1 MRVNIFLK
9 LSVLFFHIVISVYVF
24 GQKQILTTGTV
35 IDDKSREP
43 LIGAS
48 ITEKGT
54 TNGTITDFEGKFSLK
69 ISANATISVSYLG
82 YIAKELDVR
91 SELPLVIELTETTR
105 TLDELVVIGYG
116 VQRKSDITGA
126 ISSISGKDV
135 NNIPVPSAI
144 QAIQG
149 KAAGVQIIQ
158 NTGAPGSS
166 SMIKIRGT
174 GTINDADPLYVVDGF
189 IVDGITHINPN
200 DIANIEILKDAASS
214 AVYGARSANGVVLIT
229 TRNGES
235 GKLKINFDT
244 YAGFSNPWREI
255 KVLDIQNFALMRDY
269 VDGSSNY
276 SVDGKLFYSKNPLTS
291 EYFYDAGK
299 FQRIDTI
306 ARNSPDSWWNAVTQQ
321 GIKQQYNLSINGGTD
336 QHKYLISVN
345 YYDEKGIVKKS
356 NYNKF
361 STRINSNDKLSSWL
375 TAQSNFSY
383 TYENRNLIPEGQ
395 NSILKRALYQ
405 SPMVYTYNNAG
416 YYSESHPLAIINRN
430 HNNINSHRIDLNFT
444 LTATINKLMTYQFK
458 VSDYVSFQNQ
468 NQFFE
473 VNKLEESFM
482 MPWDLTSVAKY
493 QTTINKWEINNL
505 VTFGWKNETHDIN
518 AVLGQTIEGYKHDF
532 HYAIRRGADGNT
544 DNFWYLSAGYK
555 GDLTRGYAN
564 EWSSLG
570 FIGRVNYNLLNRYL
584 FQLNFRSDA
593 SSKFSANQRW
603 GYFPSASA
611 GWKFS
616 SEPFMQNADWLSLGK
631 LRIGWGKLGN
641 NRIDEYARYTV
652 IDNQFNYAFG
662 TGSHILFPGGSSTT
676 LGNPNI
682 RWEKTETFNIGLDL
696 GFFNN
701 KLTASIEVFDK
712 LTSDMLLR
720 VPVPVSAGLDDAPM
734 TNAGSVNNRGIE
746 LIANYKGQFNKL
758 KYEVGFN
765 ISWIKNTVVGL
776 GTGNEPIFG
785 ARLSEP
791 SILDYITKTEVG
803 RPIGGFYGYITNGIF
818 NSIDEVKASAQYEE
832 MNIPNT
838 TPGDFRFK
846 DLNGDGRI
854 TADDRTYLGSPHP
867 DFVFGLPITLSYSN
881 FDLSIFFQGQTG
893 NKIFNVMEYY
903 LNSAHGGGNLYAD
916 IRSKHWAG
924 DYRPDRAFF
933 PQNHNAVVPDLDGAD
948 RPRNF
953 RASNF
958 YIKDGSYLR
967 LQNIRLNYNF
977 PQSICKMLK
986 INELSVFAGAYN
998 LLTFTR
1004 YNGFDPEIGKNVDS
1018 QSNNLYLGVDHGNYP
1033 QARTITT
1040 GLKFSF

>member
-1 MRVNIFLK
+1 MKCIITFRQNL
-9 LSVLFFHIVISVYVF
+9 LFVCLFISLTVV
-24 GQKQILTTGTV
+24 GQKQINGTI
-35 IDDKSREP
+35 IDEKTREA
-43 LIGAS
+43 LIGAT
-48 ITEKGT
+48 ITEKGAN
-54 TNGTITDFEGKFSLK
+54 NGTITDINGKFNLK
-69 ISANATISVSYLG
+69 LALNATIIVSYMG
-82 YIAKELDVR
+82 YVSKEIVIANDK
-91 SELPLVIELTETTR
+91 PLVIELSEKAR
-105 TLDELVVIGYG
+105 TLDEVVVIGYG
-116 VQRKSDITGA
+116 VQRKSDVTGA
-126 ISSISGKDV
+126 ISSISGKDI
-135 NNIPVPSAI
+135 NNVPVASAM

-149 KAAGVQIIQ
+149 KAAGVQIVQ

-200 DIANIEILKDAASS
+200 DIANIEILKDAASC

-229 TRNGES
+229 TKNGES

-244 YAGFSNPWREI
+244 YAGFSQSWREI
-255 KVLDIQNFALMRDY
+255 KVMDIQNFALMRDY

-276 SVDGKLFYSKNPLTS
+276 SVDGKLFQSKDPLTS
-291 EYFYDAGK
+291 NYYYDAGK

-306 ARNSPDSWWNAVTQQ
+306 ARNSPRTWWDAVTQP
-321 GIKQQYNLSINGGTD
+321 GLKQQYNLSINGGTE

-356 NYNKF
+356 DYNKF
-361 STRINSNDKLSSWL
+361 STRINSNDKIASWL
-375 TAQSNFSY
+375 TAQSNLLY
-383 TYENRNLIPEGQ
+383 TFEGRNIVPEGQ
-395 NSILKRALYQ
+395 NGVLKRALYQ

-416 YYSESHPLAIINRN
+416 YYSESHPLAIIDRN
-430 HNNINSHRIDLNFT
+430 HDFQNTHRIDLNFT
-444 LTATINKLMTYQFK
+444 LTAKINSLLSYQFK
-458 VSDYVSFQNQ
+458 VSDYVSFQNRD
-468 NQFFE
+468 QFFE
-473 VNKLEESFM
+473 VNKPDESFL

-493 QTTINKWEINNL
+493 QTTINKWEVNNL
-505 VTFGWKNETHDIN
+505 LTFGWKNDKHDIN
-518 AVLGQTIEGYKHDF
+518 AVIGQTVEGYNFDY

-544 DNFWYLSAGYK
+544 DNYWYLSAGYK

-564 EWSSLG
+564 EWTSLG
-570 FIGRVNYNLLNRYL
+570 FLGRINYNLLNRYL
-584 FQLNFRSDA
+584 FQVNFRSDA
-593 SSKFSANQRW
+593 SSKFSPKERW
-603 GYFPSASA
+603 GYFPSASV

-616 SEPFMQNADWLSLGK
+616 SESFLQNADWLSLGK
-631 LRIGWGKLGN
+631 LRFGWGKLGN
-641 NRIDEYARYTV
+641 NRIDEYARYT
-652 IDNQFNYAFG
+652 IIENQFNYAFG
-662 TGSHILFPGGSSTT
+662 TGNHILYPGGASTV

-682 RWEKTETFNIGLDL
+682 RWEKTETYNIGLDL

-701 KLTASIEVFDK
+701 KLTTSIEVFNK
-712 LTSDMLLR
+712 LTTDMLLR
-720 VPVPVSAGLDDAPM
+720 VPVPVSAGLNDAPM
-734 TNAGSVNNRGIE
+734 TNAGAVNNKGIE
-746 LIANYKGQFNKL
+746 LIANYKGDIGKL

-765 ISWIKNTVVGL
+765 VSWIRNEVVSL
-776 GTGNEPIFG
+776 GTGNEPIYG
-785 ARLSEP
+785 ARLTEP

-803 RPIGGFYGYITNGIF
+803 KSIGGFYGYVTDGIF
-818 NSIDEVKASAQYEE
+818 NTLDEVEASAQYEE

-867 DFVFGLPITLSYSN
+867 DFVFGLPITLSYAN
-881 FDLSIFFQGQTG
+881 FDLSVFFQGQTG

-916 IRSKHWAG
+916 IRSKHWSG

-933 PQNHNAVVPDLDGAD
+933 PENHNATVPDLDGAD

-953 RASNF
+953 RASDF
-958 YIKDGSYLR
+958 YVKDGSYVR

-977 PQSICKMLK
+977 PQAVCRLLK
-986 INELSVFAGAYN
+986 LNDLSVFAGAYN

-1004 YNGFDPEIGKNVDS
+1004 YNGFDPEVGKNGDS
-1018 QSNNLYLGVDHGNYP
+1018 EGNNLYLGVDHGNYP